1 MLTINCVRCD
11 KEMNVPGTHGT
22 VRRYCQECADKNRRE
37 GYLIA
42 TDKRRV
48 RDGLPWLDRCVR
60 CGNEREKGR
69 YYCPACER
77 AVEIEKAKRP
87 RRRLSQEDMELLELS
102 VPGRYSQTQEPHWSA
117 RFSGS
122 EIDRIAKENHTSYGK
137 MRAWL
142 DYHKRL
148 PYKGEQLF

>member
-1 MLTINCVRCD
+1 MMIINCVRCD
-11 KEMNVPGTHGT
+11 AEIKVPGNGT
-22 VRRYCQECADKNRRE
+22 ARRFCQECAGKNRRE
-37 GYLIA
+37 GQLIA
-42 TDKRRV
+42 RDKRRV
-48 RDGLPWLDRCVR
+48 RDGLPCPARCVR

-87 RRRLSQEDMELLELS
+87 RRRLSQEDMELLELT
-102 VPGRYSQTQEPHWSA
+102 VPGRFSQPQEPHWSA

-142 DYHKRL
+142 DFHKRM